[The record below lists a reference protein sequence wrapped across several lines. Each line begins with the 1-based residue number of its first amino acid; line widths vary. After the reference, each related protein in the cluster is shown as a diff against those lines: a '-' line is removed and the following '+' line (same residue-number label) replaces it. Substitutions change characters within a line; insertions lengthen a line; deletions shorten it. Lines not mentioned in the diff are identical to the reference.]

1 MLARNPPGQIHP
13 AAGERDESHV
23 QVVGCRRRMQPT
35 RMSGRHLLQLPGPTN
50 VPERVLDAIARP
62 TIDHRGAEFQKLF
75 LDVVDGLRGVFR
87 TQGQVAIWPASGTG
101 ASEAAL
107 VNTLSPGDRVLAFE
121 TGYFSDA
128 WTAIA
133 RRHAINV
140 DYVSGDWRHPADG
153 EQLAQ
158 RLADDRQHL
167 IKAVMVVHN
176 ETSTGVR
183 SDIARVR
190 RELDRA
196 GHPALLLVD
205 VVSSLASSDYRHDEW
220 GVDVA
225 FAGSQKGLMVPPGLS
240 FNAISDKALAAHE
253 SSKFL
258 RSFWDWTP
266 ILEAGSRGF
275 TPYTPSTNLLLGL
288 AEALQMLR
296 EETLDGVMARHRR
309 HAAITRAAVAT
320 WGMETVCQVPEAS
333 SDTLTAV
340 LPGEVDADL
349 VRRIA
354 LEDHD
359 VTLGSGLGKL
369 AGKSFRIGH
378 LGDMND
384 VMLVGALAGVE
395 WALRGAGARL
405 TGSVDF
411 ASFMAAPAT
420 PLDAPVA
427 AR

>member
-1 MLARNPPGQIHP
+1 
-13 AAGERDESHV
+13 
-23 QVVGCRRRMQPT
+23 
-35 RMSGRHLLQLPGPTN
+35 MSGRQLLQLPGPTN
-50 VPERVLDAIARP
+50 VPDRVLQAMAQP
-62 TIDHRGAEFQKLF
+62 TIDHRGAEFQAMF
-75 LDVVDGLRGVFR
+75 MAVVEGLREIFR
-87 TQGQVAIWPASGTG
+87 TDGQIAIWPSSGTG

-133 RRHAINV
+133 VRHAIRV
-140 DYVSGDWRHPADG
+140 DYVAGDWRHPADYD
-153 EQLAQ
+153 QLAD
-158 RLADDRQHL
+158 RLAEDPGHQ
-167 IKAVMVVHN
+167 IKAVLVVHN

-240 FNAISDKALAAHE
+240 FNAISERALAARE

-258 RSFWDWTP
+258 RSYWDWAP
-266 ILEAGSRGF
+266 ILESGARGF
-275 TPYTPSTNLLLGL
+275 TPYTPSTNLLFGL
-288 AEALQMLR
+288 AAALDMLR
-296 EETLDGVMARHRR
+296 EETLEEVIARHRR
-309 HAAITRAAVAT
+309 HASITRAAVAT
-320 WGMETVCQVPEAS
+320 WGIETVCQVPEAS

-340 LPGEVDADL
+340 MPAGIDADA

-354 LEDHD
+354 LKDHG

-369 AGKSFRIGH
+369 AGKAFRIGH

-384 VMLVGALAGVE
+384 VMLVGALAAVE
-395 WALRGAGARL
+395 WALRAAGARL
-405 TGSVDF
+405 EGSADF
-411 ASFMAAPAT
+411 ASLAVTSRPDDRQQARPDQ
-420 PLDAPVA
+420 PLKVTEGGSIL
-427 AR
+427 

>member
-1 MLARNPPGQIHP
+1 MQ
-13 AAGERDESHV
+13 RDV
-23 QVVGCRRRMQPT
+23 RAFV
-35 RMSGRHLLQLPGPTN
+35 SGRHLLQLPGPTN
-50 VPERVLDAIARP
+50 VPDRVLRAIAKP
-62 TIDHRGAEFQKLF
+62 TIDHRGTEFRTMYLS
-75 LDVVDGLRGVFR
+75 VVEGLRGIFQ
-87 TQGQVAIWPASGTG
+87 TEGQIAIWPSSGTG

-128 WTAIA
+128 WAAIA
-133 RRHAINV
+133 RRLAIRV
-140 DYVSGDWRHPADG
+140 DYIAGDWRHPADYAD
-153 EQLAQ
+153 LAE
-158 RLADDRQHL
+158 RLADDLDHQ

-190 RELDRA
+190 RELDQA

-205 VVSSLASSDYRHDEW
+205 VVSSLASSEYRHDEW

-240 FNAISDKALAAHE
+240 FNAISQKALAAGE

-266 ILEAGSRGF
+266 ILESGGRGY
-275 TPYTPSTNLLLGL
+275 TPYTPATNLLFGL
-288 AEALQMLR
+288 AAALDMLH
-296 EETLDGVMARHRR
+296 EETLAAVIARHRR
-309 HAAITRAAVAT
+309 HASITRAAVSA
-320 WGMETVCQVPEAS
+320 WGIETVCQVPDAS

-340 LPGEVDADL
+340 MPAGIDADA

-369 AGKSFRIGH
+369 AGKAFRIGH

-384 VMLVGALAGVE
+384 TMLVGALAAVE
-395 WALRGAGARL
+395 RALRSAGAQL
-405 TGSVDF
+405 AGSVDF
-411 ASFMAAPAT
+411 DSFDATSSPDEHDPA
-420 PLDAPVA
+420 
-427 AR
+427 RRSISQGNINEGSSIF